1 MVGAGASCADFATM
15 KNRRI
20 ILSAL
25 LVAVISVTVSADV
38 PERLGEGV
46 AIVFSPDFADP
57 HNRLFYESLGFLYI
71 ETPDWSKAVRA
82 VGRHNETGDVPIRV
96 LIVETHGT
104 NGNGLKLQS
113 SPSRLSA
120 RSYISIGALQ
130 EQMEGAG
137 VEIIV
142 LSACNSG
149 RLLRP
154 EIYNRLNRRNGD
166 PLFLPA
172 TLGIVNASEGFDPAS
187 SSVRVLRRVQ
197 SNLETLL
204 HAETRELDP
213 SVGRALHGEGISW
226 RFAISTMLIQLVT
239 GDESLELTA
248 DGYET
253 EKSRDELSAR
263 RSEELFRRFGAF
275 LAERVTGEAFSSEDR
290 IAPLVGAALLSSK

>member
-1 MVGAGASCADFATM
+1 M

-25 LVAVISVTVSADV
+25 LVAVLSLTASAGDL
-38 PERLGEGV
+38 ERLGEGV

-71 ETPDWSKAVRA
+71 ETPDWRKAVRA
-82 VGRHNETGDVPIRV
+82 VSRHNETGDVPIRV

-113 SPSRLSA
+113 SPSRMSA

-130 EQMEGAG
+130 EQMERAG

-154 EIYNRLNRRNGD
+154 EIYNTLDRGNGD

-172 TLGIVNASEGFDPAS
+172 TLGIVNASHGFDPAS

-204 HAETRELDP
+204 HAETGELDP
-213 SVGRALHGEGISW
+213 SVGSTLHGEGLSW

-239 GDESLELTA
+239 GDRSLELTSE
-248 DGYET
+248 GYET
-253 EKSRDELSAR
+253 EKSREELSAR
-263 RSEELFRRFGAF
+263 RSEELFRRFSTF
-275 LAERVTGEAFSSEDR
+275 LAQRVAGEARSESR
-290 IAPLVGAALLSSK
+290 NVPLGGIALLSSP

>member
-1 MVGAGASCADFATM
+1 M
-15 KNRRI
+15 KKRGRFV
-20 ILSAL
+20 LSAL
-25 LVAVISVTVSADV
+25 LVAVISLTLPAADL
-38 PERLGEGV
+38 EGLGEGV

-71 ETPDWSKAVRA
+71 ETPDWRKAVRA
-82 VGRHNETGDVPIRV
+82 VSRHNETGEVPIRV

-113 SPSRLSA
+113 SPSRRSP
-120 RSYISIGALQ
+120 RSYIAIGALQ
-130 EQMEGAG
+130 EQMDRAG
-137 VEIIV
+137 VEAIV

-154 EIYNRLNRRNGD
+154 EIYNALDRSNGD

-213 SVGRALHGEGISW
+213 RIGRALHGEGISW
-226 RFAISTMLIQLVT
+226 RFAISTMLIQLLT
-239 GDESLELTA
+239 GDASLELTA

-263 RSEELFRRFGAF
+263 RSEELFRRFGTF
-275 LAERVTGEAFSSEDR
+275 LAQRVGGAVSPETR
-290 IAPLVGAALLSSK
+290 HVPLVGAALLSSQ